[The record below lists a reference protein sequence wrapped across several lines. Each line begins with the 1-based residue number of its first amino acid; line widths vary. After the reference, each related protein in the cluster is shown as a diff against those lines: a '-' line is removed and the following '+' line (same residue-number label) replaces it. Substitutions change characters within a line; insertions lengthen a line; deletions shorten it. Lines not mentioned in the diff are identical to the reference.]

1 MNHSDNEALGGRLPI
16 KVDTTTNGEF
26 SPKPLPKA
34 SVTANHLAL
43 SRAAQIA
50 KALGVTRRQFLVSLS
65 GAAATFAAFNDVHAA
80 LGAKGGRFEMPTE
93 AQWEPAA
100 AKSALVKKEF
110 IFDIQNHHVSP
121 HAQWRNPDSP
131 WRSMLN
137 EMAVR
142 QWDDMSRRAAC
153 VSPSKLS
160 PDDQIGACLSRD
172 VYVKEMFVDSETSL
186 AVLSFV
192 PSLEEDMPLTTE
204 EAIVTKQVVD
214 ALDGTERLLL
224 HARVIPNLPGDLQR
238 MATLAGSRRFSAW
251 KTYTQFAGGW
261 WLDDERYGI
270 PFIEQVRSSGT
281 KVVCIHKGLPL
292 PPMGKEIA
300 FSRCDD
306 VGRVAKKYPD
316 VTFIIYHSGYDDH
329 ITEREFVPG
338 SKKGGVDS
346 LIQSLLD
353 NGVAPNSNVY
363 AELGST
369 WRTVMSDPDQSAHVI
384 GKLLRY
390 VGEDRVVWGTDSIW
404 YGSPQDQIQA
414 LRLFQI
420 SDEFC
425 DRYGYPKLT
434 PQIKTKIF
442 GMNAVVPY
450 KVNPVRFVTKSA
462 DDSIARLRA
471 AYADAHDPSFVTYG
485 PRTRAEFLRF
495 RRLSDGQP

>member
-1 MNHSDNEALGGRLPI
+1 MNNGDVDLLDSRLPVKI
-16 KVDTTTNGEF
+16 DTTTNGEF

-34 SVTANHLAL
+34 SVTANYIAR
-43 SRAAQIA
+43 SRADQIA
-50 KALGVTRRQFLVSLS
+50 NALGVTRRQFLVSLS

-80 LGAKGGRFEMPTE
+80 SGAKGGSFEMPKE
-93 AQWEPAA
+93 AQWELAA
-100 AKSALVKKEF
+100 AESALVRKEF

-121 HAQWRNPDSP
+121 RPQWRNPDLP
-131 WRSMLN
+131 WRSLLG
-137 EMAVR
+137 EMAAQQR
-142 QWDDMSRRAAC
+142 DDMSRRAAC
-153 VSPSKLS
+153 RSPSKLS
-160 PDDQIGACLSRD
+160 RDDQIGACLSRD
-172 VYVKEMFVDSETSL
+172 VYVKEMFLDSETSM

-192 PSLEEDMPLTTE
+192 PSREDDMPLSTE
-204 EAIVTKQVVD
+204 EAIVTKKVVD

-224 HARVIPNLPGDLQR
+224 HARVIPNLPGDLER
-238 MATLAGSRRFSAW
+238 METLARMHKVSAW

-261 WLDDERYGI
+261 WLDDERHGI
-270 PFIEQVRSSGT
+270 PFLERVRASGT

-292 PPMGKEIA
+292 PPMGKEIQ

-306 VGRVAKKYPD
+306 VGRVARKYPD
-316 VTFIIYHSGYDDH
+316 VTFIIYHSGYDNRV
-329 ITEREFVPG
+329 TESAFAPG
-338 SKKGGVDS
+338 SKKGGIDS

-353 NGVAPNSNVY
+353 NGVAPNSNIY

-369 WRTVMSDPDQSAHVI
+369 WRTVMSDPDQSAHVL

-442 GMNAVVPY
+442 GMNATVPY
-450 KVNPVRFVTKSA
+450 KVNPVPFLTTSA
-462 DDSIARLRA
+462 DDSISRLRA
-471 AYADAHDPSFVTYG
+471 AYADVPDPSFLTYG
-485 PRTRAEFLRF
+485 PRTRAEFVRF
-495 RRLSDGQP
+495 HRLSAGLP